1 MQNVPRNRSRF
12 AIASMLGACLL
23 LLAAVRF
30 QTTGERLHVLDD
42 SSSPS
47 GRISK
52 LPSTILWAWERP
64 EKLDYLDPQKTG
76 IAFLAKT
83 IYLRADRIVSRPR
96 LQPLAVPAGAQ
107 VIAVARIESERS
119 QPPTLSTQ
127 QVDDV
132 TVEISQL
139 GSLPNVVMV
148 QVDFDAKASER
159 AFYRSMLTELRTRLP
174 QSTLLSITALASWCK
189 GDNWL
194 DVLLVDEAVPMLFR
208 MGVERKQFLSQL
220 AAGERFS
227 ARICQGSVGISTD
240 EPFAQLPHVQR
251 VYVFNPT
258 SWSADQVNR
267 IMEATP
273 R

>member
-1 MQNVPRNRSRF
+1 MQKLSRHRFRF
-12 AIASMLGACLL
+12 ALVAVSGACLL

-30 QTTGERLHVLDD
+30 QITGGQIHMLEN
-42 SSSPS
+42 SASPS
-47 GRISK
+47 ARISK
-52 LPSTILWAWERP
+52 LPSKILWAWERP
-64 EKLDYLDPQKTG
+64 EKLDYVDPEKTG

-83 IYLRADRIVSRPR
+83 LYLRADSIVSRPR
-96 LQPLAVPAGAQ
+96 LQPLAVPEGAQ

-119 QPPTLSTQ
+119 QPPTLSNQ
-127 QVDDV
+127 QVNDV
-132 TVEISQL
+132 AVEISEL
-139 GSLPNVVMV
+139 ASLPNVVMV
-148 QVDFDAKASER
+148 QVDFDATVTER
-159 AFYRSMLTELRTRLP
+159 AFYRSLLTELRARLP

-194 DVLLVDEAVPMLFR
+194 DDLPVDEAVPMLFR
-208 MGVERKQFLSQL
+208 MGIERKQFLLQL
-220 AAGERFS
+220 AAGEKFN

-240 EPFAQLPHVQR
+240 EPIAQLPPVKR

-267 IMEATP
+267 IMEASP